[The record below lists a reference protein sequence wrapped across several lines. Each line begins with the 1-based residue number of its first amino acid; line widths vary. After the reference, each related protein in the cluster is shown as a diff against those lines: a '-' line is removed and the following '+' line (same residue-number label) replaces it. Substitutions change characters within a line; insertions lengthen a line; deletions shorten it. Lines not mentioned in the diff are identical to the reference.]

1 MRKDWI
7 DKRKA
12 CIEKNHK
19 WIDPTTISELS
30 NEDLKA
36 HYLDYFNSGTGEKQS
51 LNPLNRDRVIRDI
64 PKFRETILHLLDEK
78 IEIKERINDVLGG
91 KKKISGMGKAL
102 GTAFL
107 MDFRP
112 DKYCLWN
119 GKTQDGFKALGWEG
133 LYHDW
138 GDSNGDTYSKVMNLI
153 NKLKSFVEVIDPN
166 IELVYS
172 DVDLFLH
179 TIAADDEGITKLN
192 EIISNDK
199 TIDHP
204 EISLKNFLKNSYI
217 EFKNKKYPRIK
228 TINLEKIIHF
238 LTEEIRYEVDSY
250 NGEHPHIVITDILVK
265 NKDKFYDNPYQI
277 SYLFN
282 PENKS
287 IYLTLNINRNY
298 FRLFLEKSG
307 NFSGSMFDKGQLF
320 QKNLNSIIEEL
331 RSRGKFNKFSD
342 SVLLKQKSK
351 AANILISSI
360 IGAKKYDYN
369 NLPDDSQLESDLK
382 EILTL
387 HSSLPTKF
395 TDLSELKKNIDK
407 KAIDKSK
414 AVNNEGGAT
423 VPYENFFDCL
433 KRNGYFFDK
442 KIVENFLLSLKVK
455 PFVILT
461 GNSGTG
467 KTKIAQLFAK
477 YLNPNIITK
486 QKLIEEP
493 VAIKSNL
500 VRSRFLSLNDYIL
513 KNQGGWPLRTDEIR
527 YLKDVSDN
535 FTIAVY
541 DADTN
546 SFQKG
551 KGYIENQKLYYSANN
566 SLYNFLNQTK
576 SSHKTIYLIKE
587 FYEPNMDLT
596 KYLKIEEET
605 PEYYNIKYEI
615 IPVGANWTENR
626 HIMGFYNVITEEYH
640 ITKSLSL
647 IIDSNNDLTEP
658 YFLILDEM
666 NLSHV
671 ERYFS
676 DFLSAIESNEK
687 LELHSNKEYTKIPHQ
702 IQLSDNL
709 FVIGTVNID
718 ETTYMFS
725 PKVLDRA
732 NTLEFNTQ
740 RASAYMSGSPDY
752 NVKGDIDYLLNP
764 LSDIEIRNED
774 IKKLK
779 NRLNNVKTK
788 TNTPIW
794 NVLSD
799 NINKFQ
805 GILKKAD
812 FDFGFRTINEI
823 IRFMYVAWKYE
834 KEPPEWINWERYFDA
849 QIMQKMLPKLHG
861 SQKELSKVLEE
872 LEEQCQK
879 GNFPYSA
886 EKLQKMRRTLKNKRY
901 VAFTG

>member
-7 DKRKA
+7 GKRIDFYK
-12 CIEKNHK
+12 KNHQ
-19 WIDPTTISELS
+19 WIDPKVISELS
-30 NEDLKA
+30 DEDLKT

-51 LNPLNRDRVIRDI
+51 LNHLNRDKVIRDV

-102 GTAFL
+102 VTAFL

-133 LYHDW
+133 LYHDR

-153 NKLKSFVEVIDPN
+153 NKLKSFVEEIDPN

-192 EIISNDK
+192 EILSIGK
-199 TIDHP
+199 IIDHP
-204 EISLKNFLKNSYI
+204 EISLRDFLNNSYM
-217 EFKNKKYPRIK
+217 EFRNKKHPKIDP
-228 TINLEKIIHF
+228 TNLEKIVNY
-238 LTEEIRYEVDSY
+238 LTGEFRYEVDSFS
-250 NGEHPHIVITDILVK
+250 GEYLHIVISDLFVK
-265 NKDKFYDNPYQI
+265 NNDKFNDNPFQV
-277 SYLFN
+277 SYLFS
-282 PENKS
+282 PEDKS

-298 FRLFLEKSG
+298 LRLFLEKSG
-307 NFSGSMFDKGQLF
+307 DFPGSMYDIEKLF
-320 QKNLNSIIEEL
+320 EKNLNSL
-331 RSRGKFNKFSD
+331 TSKSKSQDKYRKFSD
-342 SVLLKQKSK
+342 PIHLKHESK
-351 AANILISSI
+351 ANKILISSV
-360 IGAKKYDYN
+360 IGARHYDCIN
-369 NLPDDSQLESDLK
+369 FPAGNQLESDLK
-382 EILTL
+382 EILGL
-387 HSSLPTKF
+387 HSSLPIKF
-395 TDLSELKKNIDK
+395 TDLTEINGFIDK
-407 KAIDKSK
+407 EIERFYA
-414 AVNNEGGAT
+414 AGGDT
-423 VPYENFFDCL
+423 VPYKNFFDCL
-433 KRNGYFFDK
+433 TKKGYFFDK
-442 KIVENFLLSLKVK
+442 ILVENFLLSLKVK

-477 YLNPNIITK
+477 YLNPNIITE
-486 QKLIEEP
+486 QKVKEEP
-493 VAIKSNL
+493 VAIKSDL
-500 VRSRFLSLNDYIL
+500 VRSRFLILTDYIL
-513 KNQGGWPLRTDEIR
+513 KNQGGWQLRTDEIR

-541 DADTN
+541 DTDTK
-546 SFQKG
+546 SLKKG
-551 KGYIENQKLYYSANN
+551 RGYIENQKLYYSDNT
-566 SLYNFLNQTK
+566 SLYDYLKGIKT
-576 SSHKTIYLIKE
+576 SHKTIYLIKD
-587 FYEPNMDLT
+587 FYEPNMNLD
-596 KYLKIEEET
+596 KYLVKIDEEI
-605 PEYYNIKYEI
+605 PEHSLKYEI

-640 ITKSLSL
+640 KTKALSL

-702 IQLSDNL
+702 IQLSDNF

-752 NVKGDIDYLLNP
+752 NVNGDIDYLLNP

-788 TNTPIW
+788 NNTPIW

-799 NINKFQ
+799 NMNKFQ
-805 GILKKAD
+805 GILKKSD

-834 KEPPEWINWERYFDA
+834 NEPLEWINWERYFDA

-886 EKLQKMRRTLKNKRY
+886 EKLEKMRKTLKNKRY